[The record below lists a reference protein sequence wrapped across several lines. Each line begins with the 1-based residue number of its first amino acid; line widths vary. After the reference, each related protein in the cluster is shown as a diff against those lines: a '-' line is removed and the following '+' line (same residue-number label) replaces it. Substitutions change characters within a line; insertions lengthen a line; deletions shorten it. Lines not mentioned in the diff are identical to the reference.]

1 MVTWDKCNE
10 NTCRSA
16 SENQKKELYEIRRN
30 LYQNVTPQL
39 NSNLNERIWDIQFLI
54 LPFIYLHGSF
64 FLILWKCLYDKI
76 FLMYLHWVES
86 RI

>member
-64 FLILWKCLYDKI
+64 FLN
-76 FLMYLHWVES
+76 FMEMFV
-86 RI
+86 

>member
-16 SENQKKELYEIRRN
+16 SENQKKQLYEIRRN

-54 LPFIYLHGSF
+54 LPFLYLHGFF

-76 FLMYLHWVES
+76 FSMYFH
-86 RI
+86 

>member
-54 LPFIYLHGSF
+54 LPFLYLHGFF

-76 FLMYLHWVES
+76 FSMYFH
-86 RI
+86 